1 MFGSLSV
8 IGFGLSAI
16 GPAIGVG
23 LIFAAWINSTARQ
36 PESANIT
43 RPMMFVGAAL
53 AEALALFGLL
63 LAFIQNTPPA

>member
-1 MFGSLSV
+1 MTGSLSV

-16 GPAIGVG
+16 GGAIGVG
-23 LIFAAWINSTARQ
+23 LIFAAWISATARQ
-36 PESANIT
+36 PESAGLT

-63 LAFIQNTPPA
+63 LAFIYSGG